1 MGKKLTD
8 EDLKFNIIVNG
19 NDAQK
24 KLGDLGKAQR
34 ELREEEKLLR
44 QEKAK
49 LLKTDKD
56 YEKKL
61 TELTT
66 KIKENKAAQSKN
78 TQEQEKYR
86 KEVGLVGLTM
96 NQLSKES
103 KRLRSIMNS
112 LTPGTDEWK
121 KYKDDLE
128 KVNDRI
134 NEVRGSTKKGNN
146 EFSNQSS
153 ILDELSSRFPVLGGL
168 LGKHNKEVDAAG
180 KSTSRWGKAI
190 KGIGIIGL
198 IAGIGALTKQ
208 FYKLKTGI
216 DQDRAAVKKFTDES
230 GADLDATT
238 AKARALAD
246 TYDKDFN
253 EVLMAANTYSKEMGI
268 SMSEGLDK
276 MAKGFQTGA
285 DANDEF
291 LDKLKEYPAQFKT
304 AGLSAD
310 ETIALMSQE
319 ATSGIFSDKG
329 TDAIKEATIRL
340 REMTPVTEKALKGIG
355 ISAKELQKEL
365 KSGSM
370 SYTDAIKLISTN
382 LGKLPEQ
389 SREVGEVL
397 ADVFGGAGED
407 AGIRFIKSLK
417 DMDLNLGN
425 LVEKSNEFQNGQE
438 RLRKVN
444 EELNLQWNEL
454 LGGSDNF
461 FAGAQASLKEYLI
474 WVLKGIKYLKEN
486 KETVIV
492 LASALAAYT
501 AIVKGQIIVDKLKVF
516 WNNKIIGSFKK
527 LFATISKNP
536 WGALAAVIATVA
548 VAVYQF
554 TKKQKEA
561 TKVYSGFAAKVDAEK
576 GTMNAMFE
584 QLKKTNEG
592 SDERKRLIKE
602 INDKYGEYLPNLLT
616 EKSTLIDIE
625 KAQKAA
631 NQALVRSLAIKQKG
645 IDLEKVTEK
654 NAEELKK
661 KFESV
666 LSGFSVITP
675 ARKAQI
681 TKELQELAEI
691 QIDGDPEKIAQMRE
705 QLKQTA
711 GIITPNAQR
720 DFYKVLN
727 NDFIEYVEL
736 LKQQKN
742 EIADVAAYYDGY
754 IKVMDEALKVEEK
767 NKKKGSGLGTG
778 RKDYKKLYQ
787 LQEQF
792 AKESIDRILNYHFES
807 EEQIFKMREKYGLTS
822 QAELLQRELQAF
834 KNSRAAKAMTEEQ
847 YLQTIDAIHKKHQP
861 SEIEMPEE
869 KEQPEDPDVQRALLT
884 EEYKMRLHKSTLE
897 GKLEAEKEF
906 LRNKFEAGEMSE
918 MEYNDRLR
926 DLDTQYYRD
935 KAAIANN
942 AMQMMGGLA
951 NAFSQLR
958 MSQMELEKK
967 KEIENADGN
976 KKKIEQIEAKYAK
989 KKRQEQLKMA
999 YINMALAI
1007 GNALATVVP
1016 FIPNALVAAGIA
1028 GIKGMAEVNMI
1039 KAQMKDGGYST
1050 VIGAQD
1056 GKKYRARKGK
1066 KPGMAGMIEGAN
1078 VLLAN
1083 EDGKPEYYVSNAAL
1097 NSNSKD
1103 PLGLS
1108 VADHVEAIEYLS
1120 GRRVTPQKRDGG
1132 YSNVDNSQPA
1142 STLQPGA
1149 TGFENAIAR
1158 FENAIA
1164 KIENGVP
1171 AYYGDDEVRTI
1182 RTRSSD
1188 FDKVEGLGK

>member
-1 MGKKLTD
+1 MAIKD
-8 EDLKFNIIVNG
+8 EELKFSVVVNG

-24 KLGDLGKAQR
+24 KLGELGKAQR

-44 QEKAK
+44 REKAK

-61 TELTT
+61 SELTQ
-66 KIKENKAAQSKN
+66 KIKENKSAQAKN
-78 TQEQEKYR
+78 TDEQEKYR
-86 KEVGLVGLTM
+86 KAVGVSAMTM
-96 NQLSKES
+96 NQLTKES

-112 LTPGTDEWK
+112 LTPGTGEWK
-121 KYKDDLE
+121 KYGNELE
-128 KVNDRI
+128 EVSDRI
-134 NEVRGSTKKGNN
+134 DEVRSATKKNTKEMSG
-146 EFSNQSS
+146 QSS
-153 ILDELSSRFPVLGGL
+153 ILDELTERFPILGGL
-168 LGKHNKEVDAAG
+168 LGKHNKEVDGAG

-190 KGIGIIGL
+190 KGVGIIGL
-198 IAGIGALTKQ
+198 ITGTIALTRQ
-208 FYKLKTGI
+208 FFRLKSSI
-216 DQDRAAVKKFTDES
+216 DKNRAAVKQFTGES
-230 GADLDATT
+230 GEELSKST
-238 AKARALAD
+238 AKAQALAQ
-246 TYDKDFN
+246 TYEKDFN
-253 EVLMAANTYSKEMGI
+253 EVLKSANTLSKEMGI
-268 SMSEGLDK
+268 SMSESLDL

-304 AGLSAD
+304 AGMSAE

-340 REMTPVTEKALKGIG
+340 REMTPVTEKALQGIG
-355 ISAKELQKEL
+355 ISSKELQKQL
-365 KSGSM
+365 KDGSM

-389 SREVGEVL
+389 SQAVGEVL

-438 RLRKVN
+438 RLRQAN

-461 FAGAQASLKEYLI
+461 FAGAQASLKEYLV

-501 AIVKGQIIVDKLKVF
+501 AIVKGQIIIDKLKVF

-527 LFATISKNP
+527 LFATIAKNP

-561 TKVYSGFAAKVDAEK
+561 TKIYAGFAAKVDAEK
-576 GTMNAMFE
+576 STMNSMFE

-631 NQALVRSLAIKQKG
+631 NNALVRNLAIKQKSA
-645 IDLEKVTEK
+645 DLQKVTEK
-654 NAEELKK
+654 NAEDLKK

-666 LSGFSVITP
+666 MSSFSVITP
-675 ARKAQI
+675 ERKAQI
-681 TKELQELAEI
+681 TKDLQELAEI
-691 QIDGDPEKIAQMRE
+691 QIGGDPEKIAQMRE

-727 NDFIEYVEL
+727 NDFVEYVEL

-754 IKVMDEALKVEEK
+754 IKVMDEALKVENK
-767 NKKKGSGLGTG
+767 NKSKGLGG
-778 RKDYKKLYQ
+778 PKKDYKKLYE
-787 LQEQF
+787 LQERM
-792 AKESIDRILNYHFES
+792 AKESIDRILNAQFES
-807 EEQIFKMREKYGLTS
+807 EEEIFKMREKYGLVK
-822 QAELLQRELQAF
+822 QAELYQRELEAF
-834 KNSRAAKAMTEEQ
+834 RNSRAAKAMSEEQ
-847 YLQTIDAIHKKHQP
+847 YLQTINAIHDKFKP
-861 SEIEMPEE
+861 AEFEMQEE

-884 EEYKMRLHKSTLE
+884 KEYEMRLKQETLE
-897 GKLEAEKEF
+897 GKLQMEQEYLQK
-906 LRNKFEAGEMSE
+906 KFEAGEMSE

-926 DLDTQYYRD
+926 ALDTQYYRD

-958 MSQMELEKK
+958 LSQMELEKK
-967 KEIENADGN
+967 KEIENAQGN
-976 KKKIEQIEAKYAK
+976 KKQIEQIEAKYAK

-1016 FIPNALVAAGIA
+1016 FIPNGLIAAGIA
-1028 GIKGMAEVNMI
+1028 GIKGMAEINTI
-1039 KAQMKDGGYST
+1039 KAQMKDGGYAD

-1083 EDGKPEYYVSNAAL
+1083 EDGKREYFVSDKAL
-1097 NSNSKD
+1097 NSNVRD
-1103 PLGLS
+1103 PLGFS
-1108 VADHVEAIEYLS
+1108 VQDHVDYIDYMT
-1120 GRRVTPQKRDGG
+1120 GRGSVPQKRDGG
-1132 YSNVDNSQPA
+1132 YSTSSGSAATTQQ
-1142 STLQPGA
+1142 TITPGIDTA
-1149 TGFENAIAR
+1149 TVNELKNAIL
-1158 FENAIA
+1158 EL
-1164 KIENGVP
+1164 KKGVP